1 MIYLDNAATTRP
13 CAEAVEAMQHAL
25 TQCWGNPSAGYGAGR
40 AAKALLEESRSR
52 ILQALGP
59 GGSSGTLLFTSGGT
73 EADNQALKS
82 GAHLA
87 RHRGKH
93 IISSQTEHDAV
104 LQSLA
109 QLKNQGWEVTLLAP
123 EPDGSIPTEKVQAA
137 LREDTALIS
146 LMLVNNETGAVTDI
160 AGVRRILKAAGSK
173 ALLHTDAV
181 QAFLKLPF
189 SPRSL
194 GADMISLS
202 SHKIGGPKGAGA
214 LWFSKELRLPAF
226 LHGGGQESGLR
237 SGTEAIPAIA
247 GFGAAAAAGLAR
259 WKASDMPG
267 HYRKLK
273 ALLPELLPEAAI
285 LSGDNCADHI
295 VSLSFPGARA
305 EVLSNHLDSVGVCV
319 SRGSACAKGRR
330 SHVLEAMALPAN
342 VIDGA
347 LRISFSPDTTEE
359 EIRSFCSLV
368 REGKQR
374 YFP

>member
-13 CAEAVEAMQHAL
+13 CAEAVEAIQQAL
-25 TQCWGNPSAGYGAGR
+25 TGCWGNPSAGYGPGR

-59 GGSSGTLLFTSGGT
+59 GSTGGTLLFTSGGT
-73 EADNQALKS
+73 EADNQALKC
-82 GAHLA
+82 GAYLA

-93 IISSQTEHDAV
+93 IISSQAEHDAV
-104 LQSLA
+104 LRSLS
-109 QLKNQGWEVTLLAP
+109 QLGSQGWEVTLLSPDASGAIPP
-123 EPDGSIPTEKVQAA
+123 ERVQAA
-137 LREDTALIS
+137 LREDTALVS

-160 AGVRRILKAAGSK
+160 PGVRRLLRAAGSK

-226 LHGGGQESGLR
+226 LHGGGQEGGLR

-259 WKASDMPG
+259 WKASDVPG
-267 HYRKLK
+267 HYRQLK
-273 ALLPELLPEAAI
+273 SLLRELLPEARI
-285 LSGDNCADHI
+285 LSDDSCADHI

-305 EVLSNHLDSVGVCV
+305 EVLSNHLDSQGICV

-330 SHVLEAMALPAN
+330 SHVLEAMGLPAA

-347 LRISFSPDTTEE
+347 LRVSFSPETTEE
-359 EIRSFCSLV
+359 EIREFCRLA